1 MPRSERSGPRQAY
14 GTTRQR
20 NVKLPVEL
28 PLARRLPSRRDAR
41 RKRNDPDGESTG
53 VVWSP
58 KRRSLLAAAAQLGR
72 DVGER
77 VVELAADGVHG
88 TDDHNRDAG
97 CDEAVLNG
105 GRAALVT
112 QETLER

>member
-1 MPRSERSGPRQAY
+1 MPRPERPGPRQAY

-20 NVKLPVEL
+20 NVKLPIEL
-28 PLARRLPSRRDAR
+28 PLALASSRRDASQ
-41 RKRNDPDGESTG
+41 KRNDPDGESTG

-58 KRRSLLAAAAQLGR
+58 KRRGLLAAAAQLVR

-105 GRAALVT
+105 GRAAIVT